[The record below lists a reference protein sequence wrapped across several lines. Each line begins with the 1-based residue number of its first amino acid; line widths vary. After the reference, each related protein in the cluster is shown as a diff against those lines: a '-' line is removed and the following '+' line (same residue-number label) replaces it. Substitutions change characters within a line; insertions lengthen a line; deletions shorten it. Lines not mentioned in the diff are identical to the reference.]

1 MTNKDKEVIKDF
13 GKEWSRFSQVKNLT
27 QEELVNIFNGYF
39 NIFPSDNFFTDKSIG
54 FDMGCGSGRWAS
66 LVALKVKK
74 LICVDASEEALK
86 VTKENLKNLP
96 NCEYRCSTAED
107 FDIEDETMD
116 FGYSLGVLHH
126 VTNAEESLKNCVKK
140 LKKGSPFLLYLYYKF
155 DNRSFAFKS
164 IWVLSNVLR
173 FFICKLPFFL
183 KKLITDLIA
192 AIIYWPI
199 SRIAKLINFL
209 GLDDSSVPLSFY
221 KNSSFYTMRTDSL
234 DRFGTKLEKR
244 YTKKSMELLMSK
256 CGLEDIKFSETEP
269 FWVAV
274 GFKS

>member
-1 MTNKDKEVIKDF
+1 MKNKDKEVIKDF
-13 GKEWSRFSQVKNLT
+13 GKEWSRFSQGKNLT

-66 LVALKVKK
+66 LVALRVKK

-86 VTKENLKNLP
+86 VAKENLKNLS

-107 FDIEDETMD
+107 FNVEDETMD

-140 LKKGSPFLLYLYYKF
+140 LKRGSPFLLYLYYKF

>member
-1 MTNKDKEVIKDF
+1 MTNRDKEVIKDF
-13 GKEWSRFSQVKNLT
+13 GKEWSRFSQGKNLT

-86 VTKENLKNLP
+86 VTKKNLKNLP

>member
-1 MTNKDKEVIKDF
+1 MKNKDKEVIKDF
-13 GKEWSRFSQVKNLT
+13 GKEWSRFSQGKNLT

-66 LVALKVKK
+66 LVALRVKK

-86 VTKENLKNLP
+86 VAKENLKNLS

-107 FDIEDETMD
+107 FNVEDETMD

-140 LKKGSPFLLYLYYKF
+140 LKRGSPFLLYLYYKF

-244 YTKKSMELLMSK
+244 YTKESMELLMSK

-269 FWVAV
+269 FWVVV
-274 GFKS
+274 GIKS

>member
-1 MTNKDKEVIKDF
+1 MTNRDKEVIKDF
-13 GKEWSRFSQVKNLT
+13 GKEWSRFSQGKNLT

-86 VTKENLKNLP
+86 VTKKNLKNLP

-126 VTNAEESLKNCVKK
+126 VTNSEESLKNCVKK

-164 IWVLSNVLR
+164 IWVLSNVFR